1 MDAESLKCAHGKRSR
16 PLAQP
21 FPEPNQRDF
30 ATPLVARHLLLD
42 NHFLPAMSAKLS
54 VRPLSGE
61 PFDLTIGNTATI
73 GRTSDN
79 TVCLRGSPLVSRQ
92 HALVRCHDGYQYQ
105 IIDLGSRNGTF
116 VDDQRVVMPTTL
128 THGARIQIARNE
140 LIFEQIETDLSG
152 PEFEMTMAGSM
163 AGTNSAAIRPV
174 ALLVCDIRG
183 FSTMAEKIPSS
194 DLAQHL
200 GVWFRE
206 AGNLVTKNGGTIDKF
221 IGDAMLAYWSGNG
234 ADPEVDCGATL
245 RIARD
250 LLGLAE
256 KFAWPNGQA
265 FRVGVALH
273 YGAVTC
279 GNVGVDA
286 QRDATIIGDPVNTVF
301 RLESV
306 MKELN
311 QAVLL
316 SADFRTRLP
325 ETENL
330 IDLGERRLKGKQQ
343 AVGIYGLG

>member
-1 MDAESLKCAHGKRSR
+1 MRFRASA
-16 PLAQP
+16 LA
-21 FPEPNQRDF
+21 
-30 ATPLVARHLLLD
+30 LVAQHLLQHNRSL
-42 NHFLPAMSAKLS
+42 FPMSAKLC
-54 VRPLSGE
+54 VRPITGE

-79 TVCLRGSPLVSRQ
+79 TICLSGSQLVSRQ

-116 VDDQRVVMPTTL
+116 VDNQRVVMPTTL
-128 THGARIQIARNE
+128 SHGARIQIARNE
-140 LIFEQIETDLSG
+140 LVFEQIEADLSG
-152 PEFEMTMAGSM
+152 PEFEVTMAGSM
-163 AGTNSAAIRPV
+163 AGTSSAAIRPV

-183 FSTMAEKIPSS
+183 FSTVAEKISSS

-200 GVWFRE
+200 GIWFRE
-206 AGNLVTKNGGTIDKF
+206 AGNLVSKNGGTIDKF
-221 IGDAMLAYWSGNG
+221 IGDAMLAYWSGCG
-234 ADPEVDCGATL
+234 ADQEVDCKATL

-250 LLGLAE
+250 LLGLAG
-256 KFAWPNGQA
+256 KFSWPNKEP

-286 QRDATIIGDPVNTVF
+286 QRDATIIGDAVNTVF

-311 QAVLL
+311 QLVLL

-325 ETENL
+325 AGEKL
-330 IDLGERRLKGKQQ
+330 IDLGERKLKGKQQ
-343 AVGIYGLG
+343 AVGVYGLA

>member
-1 MDAESLKCAHGKRSR
+1 M
-16 PLAQP
+16 QP
-21 FPEPNQRDF
+21 FPASTRAAADG
-30 ATPLVARHLLLD
+30 LVAQDLLKD
-42 NHFLPAMSAKLS
+42 NHSLFPMSAKLC
-54 VRPLSGE
+54 VRPITGE
-61 PFDLTIGNTATI
+61 PFNLTIGNTATI

-79 TVCLRGSPLVSRQ
+79 TVCLSGSPLVSRQ

-128 THGARIQIARNE
+128 NHGARIRIARNE
-140 LIFEQIETDLSG
+140 LVFEQIEADLSG

-183 FSTMAEKIPSS
+183 FSTMAEKISSS

-200 GVWFRE
+200 GIWFRE

-221 IGDAMLAYWSGNG
+221 IGDAVLAYWSGCG
-234 ADPEVDCGATL
+234 AEQEVDCAATL

-250 LLGLAE
+250 LLGLAA
-256 KFAWPNGQA
+256 KCSWPNKQP
-265 FRVGVALH
+265 FSVGVALH

-286 QRDATIIGDPVNTVF
+286 QRDATIIGDAVNTVF

-311 QAVLL
+311 QLVLL
-316 SADFRTRLP
+316 SADFRARLP
-325 ETENL
+325 EGEKL
-330 IDLGERRLKGKQQ
+330 VDLGERKLKGKQK
-343 AVGIYGLG
+343 AVGIYGLA